1 MGRIE
6 YKRIVKL
13 NWQFDKMSRLE
24 FVATQFGV
32 KISVMYNL
40 QLHVDKNCQRYLHD
54 LFLFRK
60 LCYFTKYS
68 MILSFCLF
76 VFKVILFYP

>member
-32 KISVMYNL
+32 KFSVMYNL
-40 QLHVDKNCQRYLHD
+40 QLHVDKTASDIYMIC
-54 LFLFRK
+54 F
-60 LCYFTKYS
+60 YFENFA
-68 MILSFCLF
+68 ILQ
-76 VFKVILFYP
+76 IIP